1 MSGKRMAQPAKGKS
15 SLWDSQHYF
24 RRASAHPAGQPSLRH
39 CSSFGGSQQ
48 RRSSPKK

>member
-24 RRASAHPAGQPSLRH
+24 F
-39 CSSFGGSQQ
+39 SFLSIQFLAKILKNHFQ
-48 RRSSPKK
+48 IK